1 MVLLSMRLD
10 VLVLD
15 ASGQHP
21 EPLPYRLRFVG
32 VQLHVGSLCGHRDL
46 SI

>member
-10 VLVLD
+10 VLVLT

-21 EPLPYRLRFVG
+21 EPLPYRLRSDG
-32 VQLHVGSLCGHRDL
+32 VQLHL
-46 SI
+46 S